1 MIARPGPRIFVSA
14 GEPSGDLH
22 GAGVVQALRARHPDA
37 VIEALGGP
45 RMAAAG
51 AVIRYPM
58 EGLAAFGLVE
68 VVTKLGAHVRLLRA
82 LRADFRAGRYDLVIL
97 IDYPGFHV
105 RVAEAARQAGTKV
118 LYYIA
123 PQLWAWRPGRA
134 RRFASA
140 VDRLAVVLP
149 FEQRFFG
156 GLGLRSDYVG
166 HPLVDRG
173 RLADARGRRGRGSA
187 SRRRAAC
194 WASFPGAGSQ
204 EIRRLWA
211 PVPRRGAAAAARRA
225 VRSGGRRGHRRTA
238 SIPIPGPLEIVR
250 GDPMPVFAAADAALA
265 KSGTTTL
272 EAALADVPM
281 VVAYKV
287 HPLTWLMFQR
297 LRTVHWVSLVNLV
310 AEREVVPEL
319 LQDQAEAG
327 PLADALRPLLDPAD
341 PRTLAQRDGLA
352 LVRERLG
359 EPGATTRV
367 VALADELLRRVRLRV
382 PPVRSARSLVPR
394 SALLAASW
402 RIRTVDEERWRPLYQ
417 ARRPHVFLLWHE
429 ALLPLLWHHRRQA
442 ITIVVSEARDGQ
454 YLADFAL
461 SLGYGAVRGS
471 EHPGRPRAR
480 CSARCASCRRATR
493 SPSRPTA
500 RGDLDASSSPVSSRR
515 PSGAGGSS
523 FRCMPRPTAPGG

>member
-1 MIARPGPRIFVSA
+1 MIARPAPRIFVSA

-37 VIEALGGP
+37 TIEALGGP

-51 AVIRYPM
+51 AQIRYPM

-68 VVTKLGAHVRLLRA
+68 VVTKLRAHLRLLRA
-82 LRADFRAGRYDLVIL
+82 LRADFRAHRYDLVIL

-105 RVAEAARQAGTKV
+105 RVAEAAREAGTKV

-173 RLADARGRRGRGSA
+173 VWPTRSEARARLGVPAD
-187 SRRRAAC
+187 SRVLGI
-194 WASFPGAGSQ
+194 FPGSRQQ
-204 EIRRLWA
+204 EIGRLWR
-211 PVPRRGAAAAARRA
+211 PFRDAARRLLA
-225 VRSGGRRGHRRTA
+225 EGRCDRVLVAGT
-238 SIPIPGPLEIVR
+238 PDGDYPDPGPLTIVR
-250 GDPMPVFAAADAALA
+250 GDPIPVFAAADAALA

-297 LRTVHWVSLVNLV
+297 LRTVEWVSLVNLV
-310 AEREVVPEL
+310 AERQVVPEM
-319 LQDQAEAG
+319 LQAQAEAG
-327 PLADALRPLLDPAD
+327 PLADALRPLLDPRD
-341 PRTLAQRDGLA
+341 PVTVAQREGLA
-352 LVRERLG
+352 LVRQRLG

-367 VALADELLRRVRLRV
+367 VALADELLGV
-382 PPVRSARSLVPR
+382 
-394 SALLAASW
+394 
-402 RIRTVDEERWRPLYQ
+402 
-417 ARRPHVFLLWHE
+417 
-429 ALLPLLWHHRRQA
+429 
-442 ITIVVSEARDGQ
+442 
-454 YLADFAL
+454 
-461 SLGYGAVRGS
+461 
-471 EHPGRPRAR
+471 
-480 CSARCASCRRATR
+480 
-493 SPSRPTA
+493 
-500 RGDLDASSSPVSSRR
+500 
-515 PSGAGGSS
+515 
-523 FRCMPRPTAPGG
+523 

>member
-1 MIARPGPRIFVSA
+1 MIARRAPRIFISA

-22 GAGVVQALRARHPDA
+22 GAGVVRALRDRYPDS

-45 RMAAAG
+45 LMAAAG
-51 AVIRYPM
+51 ATIRYPM
-58 EGLAAFGLVE
+58 EGLAAFGVVE
-68 VVTKLGAHVRLLRA
+68 IVTKLAAHVRLLRA
-82 LRADFRAGRYDLVIL
+82 LRADFRAGRYDLAIV

-105 RVAEAARQAGTKV
+105 RVAEAARQAGIKV

-173 RLADARGRRGRGSA
+173 AWPSRAAAREQIGIRSDARVLGL
-187 SRRRAAC
+187 
-194 WASFPGAGSQ
+194 FPGSRHQ
-204 EIRRLWA
+204 EIRRLWR
-211 PVPRRGAAAAARRA
+211 PFRDAAHQLM
-225 VRSGGRRGHRRTA
+225 SEGRCDRVLVAGT
-238 SIPIPGPLEIVR
+238 PDGDYPDPGRLELLR
-250 GDPMPVFAAADAALA
+250 GDPIPVFAAADAALA

-297 LRTVHWVSLVNLV
+297 LRTVQWVSLVNLV
-310 AEREVVPEL
+310 AEREVVPEM
-319 LQDQAEAG
+319 LQDRAEAA
-327 PLADALRPLLDPAD
+327 PLAEALRPLLDPRD
-341 PRTLAQRDGLA
+341 PATVAQREGLA

-367 VALADELLRRVRLRV
+367 VALADELL
-382 PPVRSARSLVPR
+382 
-394 SALLAASW
+394 
-402 RIRTVDEERWRPLYQ
+402 
-417 ARRPHVFLLWHE
+417 
-429 ALLPLLWHHRRQA
+429 
-442 ITIVVSEARDGQ
+442 
-454 YLADFAL
+454 
-461 SLGYGAVRGS
+461 GA
-471 EHPGRPRAR
+471 
-480 CSARCASCRRATR
+480 
-493 SPSRPTA
+493 
-500 RGDLDASSSPVSSRR
+500 
-515 PSGAGGSS
+515 
-523 FRCMPRPTAPGG
+523 

>member
-1 MIARPGPRIFVSA
+1 MIARPAPRIFVSA

-22 GAGVVQALRARHPDA
+22 GAGVVLALQARHPDA

-51 AVIRYPM
+51 ATIRYPM

-68 VVTKLGAHVRLLRA
+68 VVTKLRAHVRLLRA
-82 LRADFRAGRYDLVIL
+82 LRADFRAHRYDLVIL

-105 RVAEAARQAGTKV
+105 RVAEAAREAGTKV

-173 RLADARGRRGRGSA
+173 AWPTRSEARAGLGVPA
-187 SRRRAAC
+187 ESRVLGI
-194 WASFPGAGSQ
+194 FPGSRQQ
-204 EIRRLWA
+204 EIGRLWR
-211 PVPRRGAAAAARRA
+211 PFRDAARRLLDEGRCDRVLVA
-225 VRSGGRRGHRRTA
+225 GTAGGEY
-238 SIPIPGPLEIVR
+238 PDPGPLTILR
-250 GDPMPVFAAADAALA
+250 GDPIPVFAAADAALA

-297 LRTVHWVSLVNLV
+297 LRTVEWVSLVNLV
-310 AEREVVPEL
+310 AEREVVPEM

-327 PLADALRPLLDPAD
+327 PLADALRPLLDPRD
-341 PRTLAQRDGLA
+341 PVTIAQREGLA
-352 LVRERLG
+352 LVRQRLG
-359 EPGATTRV
+359 APGATTRV
-367 VALADELLRRVRLRV
+367 VALADELLGV
-382 PPVRSARSLVPR
+382 
-394 SALLAASW
+394 
-402 RIRTVDEERWRPLYQ
+402 
-417 ARRPHVFLLWHE
+417 
-429 ALLPLLWHHRRQA
+429 
-442 ITIVVSEARDGQ
+442 
-454 YLADFAL
+454 
-461 SLGYGAVRGS
+461 
-471 EHPGRPRAR
+471 
-480 CSARCASCRRATR
+480 
-493 SPSRPTA
+493 
-500 RGDLDASSSPVSSRR
+500 
-515 PSGAGGSS
+515 
-523 FRCMPRPTAPGG
+523 

>member
-1 MIARPGPRIFVSA
+1 MIARVAPRIFVSA

-37 VIEALGGP
+37 TIEALGGP

-51 AVIRYPM
+51 AQIRYPM

-68 VVTKLGAHVRLLRA
+68 VVAKLGAHLRLLRA
-82 LRADFRAGRYDLVIL
+82 LRTDFRAHRYDLVIL

-105 RVAEAARQAGTKV
+105 RVAEAARAAGTKV

-173 RLADARGRRGRGSA
+173 AWPSRSEARARLGVPPD
-187 SRRRAAC
+187 SRVLGI
-194 WASFPGAGSQ
+194 FPGSRQQ
-204 EIRRLWA
+204 EIGRLWR
-211 PVPRRGAAAAARRA
+211 PFRDAALRLLDEGCCDRVLVAGTP
-225 VRSGGRRGHRRTA
+225 SGDY
-238 SIPIPGPLEIVR
+238 PDPGPLTILR
-250 GDPMPVFAAADAALA
+250 GDPIPVFAAADAALA

-297 LRTVHWVSLVNLV
+297 LRTVEWVSLVNLV
-310 AEREVVPEL
+310 AEREVVPEM
-319 LQDQAEAG
+319 LQEQAEPG
-327 PLADALRPLLDPAD
+327 PLTDALRPLLDPGD
-341 PRTLAQRDGLA
+341 PVTIAQREGLA
-352 LVRERLG
+352 LVRQRLG
-359 EPGATTRV
+359 QPGATTRV
-367 VALADELLRRVRLRV
+367 VALADELLGV
-382 PPVRSARSLVPR
+382 
-394 SALLAASW
+394 
-402 RIRTVDEERWRPLYQ
+402 
-417 ARRPHVFLLWHE
+417 
-429 ALLPLLWHHRRQA
+429 
-442 ITIVVSEARDGQ
+442 
-454 YLADFAL
+454 
-461 SLGYGAVRGS
+461 
-471 EHPGRPRAR
+471 
-480 CSARCASCRRATR
+480 
-493 SPSRPTA
+493 
-500 RGDLDASSSPVSSRR
+500 
-515 PSGAGGSS
+515 
-523 FRCMPRPTAPGG
+523 

>member
-1 MIARPGPRIFVSA
+1 MIARPAPRIFVSA

-22 GAGVVQALRARHPDA
+22 GAGVIQALRARHPDA

-82 LRADFRAGRYDLVIL
+82 LRSEFRAGRYDLVIL

-105 RVAEAARQAGTKV
+105 RVAEAAREAGTKV

-156 GLGLRSDYVG
+156 GLGLRSEYVG

-173 RLADARGRRGRGSA
+173 ALPS
-187 SRRRAAC
+187 RAA
-194 WASFPGAGSQ
+194 ARAQLGIAPESRVLGMFPGSRSQ
-204 EIRRLWA
+204 EIRRLW
-211 PVPRRGAAAAARRA
+211 VPFRNAALRLRGEGRCDRVIVAGTP
-225 VRSGGRRGHRRTA
+225 GGQY
-238 SIPIPGPLEIVR
+238 SDPGPIEILR
-250 GDPMPVFAAADAALA
+250 GDPTPVFAAADAALA

-297 LRTVHWVSLVNLV
+297 LRTVEWVSLVNLV
-310 AEREVVPEL
+310 AERPVVPEL
-319 LQDQAEAG
+319 LQHRAEAG
-327 PLADALRPLLDPAD
+327 PLAEALRPLLDPRD
-341 PRTLAQRDGLA
+341 PRTLAQREGLA
-352 LVRERLG
+352 LVRQRLG
-359 EPGATTRV
+359 APGATTRV
-367 VALADELLRRVRLRV
+367 VALADELLGV
-382 PPVRSARSLVPR
+382 
-394 SALLAASW
+394 
-402 RIRTVDEERWRPLYQ
+402 
-417 ARRPHVFLLWHE
+417 
-429 ALLPLLWHHRRQA
+429 
-442 ITIVVSEARDGQ
+442 
-454 YLADFAL
+454 
-461 SLGYGAVRGS
+461 
-471 EHPGRPRAR
+471 
-480 CSARCASCRRATR
+480 
-493 SPSRPTA
+493 
-500 RGDLDASSSPVSSRR
+500 
-515 PSGAGGSS
+515 
-523 FRCMPRPTAPGG
+523 